1 MMDAETRTASYYD
14 QTAPAYDGQME
25 GAAVTAL
32 RDAFRE
38 RVAAVTPRGGTIL
51 DFGCGTGI
59 DAEWY
64 AARGF
69 RVIAY
74 DISAGMVDQLR
85 RRCESAVAARTVTP
99 LAGPWDVLAR
109 HLRTVDPVDTV
120 AANFAVLNHFADL
133 GAALRQFTPYL
144 AAGGAVVASLL
155 SPFHLRDVRRRW
167 WWAAALRARGRGAL
181 TVHGAVTTHRF
192 LPGTL
197 RRAAAPE
204 FALAELLGIESD
216 GDASALGPMRPR
228 TLLRAQFWLALWRK
242 Q

>member
-1 MMDAETRTASYYD
+1 MDAETRTASYYD

-25 GAAVTAL
+25 GASVAAL

-38 RVAAVTPRGGTIL
+38 RVAAGTPRGGTVL

-59 DAEWY
+59 DADWY

-85 RRCESAVAARTVTP
+85 SRCAAAVAVGTVTP

-109 HLRTVDPVDTV
+109 HLQTVPPVDTV

-133 GAALRQFTPYL
+133 DAALRQFTPYL
-144 AAGGAVVASLL
+144 VPRGSVVASVLN
-155 SPFHLRDVRRRW
+155 PFWRQDLRRRW
-167 WWAAALRARGRGAL
+167 WWAAALRARGRGEL
-181 TVHGAVTTHRF
+181 TLHGAVTTHRF
-192 LPGTL
+192 LAATL
-197 RRAAAPE
+197 RRAGTPE
-204 FALAELLGIESD
+204 LALSELAGIESD
-216 GDASALGPMRPR
+216 GDPCALRPIRLR
-228 TLLRAQFWLALWRK
+228 TLLRPQFWLALWQKR
-242 Q
+242 